1 MSKQTG
7 STEKFFLEVFLGA
20 SGRLPWGLS
29 GLSRQA
35 AGDTVGS
42 EVCCS
47 FPQEASWHLTTGLEN
62 LEYSLWL

>member
-7 STEKFFLEVFLGA
+7 STEKFFLEVLLGA
-20 SGRLPWGLS
+20 SGRLPWGLF
-29 GLSRQA
+29 GLSRLMQV

-47 FPQEASWHLTTGLEN
+47 FPQEAS
-62 LEYSLWL
+62 